1 MIRRDKYLN
10 KLISFK
16 EINVIKVISGI
27 RRSGKSVLL
36 KQYMDYLRSIGVPK
50 ENIIY
55 INYEYLEFENLQD
68 YKSLNDFIIK
78 KTVPGKMYIIIDEI
92 QEVTNFEKVIDSLFA
107 QDGKYDIYITGS
119 NSRLLSTEISTLL
132 SGRYVEISIFPF
144 SFSEF
149 LEITKLDKKEGFNE
163 YFKYGGLPYVCQ
175 IKDLDSKL
183 AYIEGIYNTIVVK
196 DIVERKKISNINL
209 LKDILRYI
217 LDTIG
222 NYVSAK
228 KIADTLTSNG
238 RKTNHITVGNYLDA
252 LEEAFIIYKINRYDI
267 RGKQRLISMQKYYTV
282 DQGFR
287 SFALY
292 DKQYNVGSI
301 LENIVFLELIRRGY
315 KVEIGKIDNLEID
328 FIASNSNEKMYI
340 QVSSSVI
347 DENVFQ
353 REIKPLLKV
362 DDNYKKILLT
372 LDELPMNYDG
382 ITQVNIIEWLLNN

>member
-1 MIRRDKYLN
+1 MIQREKYLN
-10 KLISFK
+10 KLIAFK
-16 EINVIKVISGI
+16 EINAIKVITGI

-36 KQYMDYLRSIGVPK
+36 KQYMEYLKGIGIPK

-55 INYEYLEFENLQD
+55 INFEYLDFENLQD
-68 YKSLNDFIIK
+68 FKSLYNYIIE
-78 KTVPGKMYIIIDEI
+78 KTISGKMYVLIDEI
-92 QEVTNFEKVIDSLFA
+92 QEVINFEKVIDSLFA

-132 SGRYVEISIFPF
+132 SGRYVELSILPF

-175 IKDLDSKL
+175 IKDIDSKL
-183 AYIEGIYNTIVVK
+183 AYLEGIYNTIVVK
-196 DIVERKKISNINL
+196 DIFERKKITDVNL
-209 LKDILRYI
+209 LKDILKYV
-217 LDTIG
+217 LDTVG

-238 RKTNHITVGNYLDA
+238 RKTNHITVSNYLCA
-252 LEEAFIIYKINRYDI
+252 LEEAFIIYKVDRYDI

-287 SFALY
+287 SFVLH
-292 DKQYNVGSI
+292 DKKYNVGSI

-328 FIASNSNEKMYI
+328 FIAYNATEKLYI
-340 QVSSSVI
+340 QVSASVV
-347 DENVFQ
+347 DVNVFQ
-353 REIKPLLKV
+353 REIKPLLKIN
-362 DDNYKKILLT
+362 DNYKKILLT
-372 LDELPMNYDG
+372 LDEFPMNYDG
-382 ITQVNIIEWLLNN
+382 ISQINIIDWLLNI

>member
-1 MIRRDKYLN
+1 MIQREKYLN
-10 KLISFK
+10 KLIAFK
-16 EINVIKVISGI
+16 EINAIKVITGI

-36 KQYMDYLRSIGVPK
+36 KQYIEYLKSIGIPK

-55 INYEYLEFENLQD
+55 INFEYLDFENLQD
-68 YKSLNDFIIK
+68 FKSLYNYIIE
-78 KTVPGKMYIIIDEI
+78 KTISGKMYVLIDEI
-92 QEVTNFEKVIDSLFA
+92 QEVINFEKVIDSLFA

-132 SGRYVEISIFPF
+132 SGRYVELSILPF

-175 IKDLDSKL
+175 IKDIDSKL
-183 AYIEGIYNTIVVK
+183 AYLEGIYNTIVVK
-196 DIVERKKISNINL
+196 DIFERKKITDVNL
-209 LKDILRYI
+209 LKDILKYV
-217 LDTIG
+217 LDTVG

-238 RKTNHITVGNYLDA
+238 RKTNHITVSNYLCA
-252 LEEAFIIYKINRYDI
+252 LEEAFIIYKVDRYDI

-287 SFALY
+287 SFVLH

-328 FIASNSNEKMYI
+328 FIAYNATEKLYI
-340 QVSSSVI
+340 QVSSSVV
-347 DENVFQ
+347 DVNVFQ
-353 REIKPLLKV
+353 REIKPLLKIN
-362 DDNYKKILLT
+362 DNYKKILLT
-372 LDELPMNYDG
+372 LDEFPMNYDG
-382 ITQVNIIEWLLNN
+382 ISQINIIDWLLNI

>member
-1 MIRRDKYLN
+1 MIQREKYLN
-10 KLISFK
+10 KLIAFK
-16 EINVIKVISGI
+16 EINAIKVITGI

-36 KQYMDYLRSIGVPK
+36 KQYIEYLKSIGIPK

-55 INYEYLEFENLQD
+55 INFEYLDFENLQD
-68 YKSLNDFIIK
+68 FKSLYNYIIE
-78 KTVPGKMYIIIDEI
+78 KTISGKMYVLIDEI
-92 QEVTNFEKVIDSLFA
+92 QEVINFEKVIDSLFA

-132 SGRYVEISIFPF
+132 SGRYVELSILPF

-175 IKDLDSKL
+175 IKDIDSKL
-183 AYIEGIYNTIVVK
+183 AYLEGIYNTIVVK
-196 DIVERKKISNINL
+196 DIFERKKITDVNL
-209 LKDILRYI
+209 LKDILKYV
-217 LDTIG
+217 LDTVG

-238 RKTNHITVGNYLDA
+238 RKTNHITVGNYLCA
-252 LEEAFIIYKINRYDI
+252 LEEAFIIYKVDRYDI

-287 SFALY
+287 SFVLH

-328 FIASNSNEKMYI
+328 FIAYNATEKLYI
-340 QVSSSVI
+340 QVSSSVV
-347 DENVFQ
+347 DVNVFQ
-353 REIKPLLKV
+353 REIKPLLKIN
-362 DDNYKKILLT
+362 DNYKKILLT
-372 LDELPMNYDG
+372 LDEFPMNYDG
-382 ITQVNIIEWLLNN
+382 ISQINIIDWLLNI

>member
-1 MIRRDKYLN
+1 MIRREKYLS
-10 KLISFK
+10 KLIAFK
-16 EINVIKVISGI
+16 EINAIKVITGI

-36 KQYMDYLRSIGVPK
+36 KQYMEYLEGIGVSK

-55 INYEYLEFENLQD
+55 INFEYLDFENLQD
-68 YKSLNDFIIK
+68 YKSLYNYIIK
-78 KTVPGKMYIIIDEI
+78 KTVPGKMYVLIDEI
-92 QEVTNFEKVIDSLFA
+92 QEVINFEKAIDSLFA

-132 SGRYVEISIFPF
+132 SGRYVELSILPF
-144 SFSEF
+144 SFTEF
-149 LEITKLDKKEGFNE
+149 LKITKLDKKEGFNE
-163 YFKYGGLPYVCQ
+163 YFKYGGLPYVSQ
-175 IKDLDSKL
+175 IKDIDSKL

-196 DIVERKKISNINL
+196 DIFERKKITDVNL
-209 LKDILRYI
+209 LKDILKYI

-238 RKTNHITVGNYLDA
+238 RKTNHITVGNYLCA
-252 LEEAFIIYKINRYDI
+252 LEEAFIIYKVDRYDI
-267 RGKQRLISMQKYYTV
+267 RGKQRLISMQKYYAV

-287 SFALY
+287 SFVLH

-328 FIASNSNEKMYI
+328 FIAYNASEKIYI
-340 QVSSSVI
+340 QVSSSAV
-347 DENVFQ
+347 DVNTFQ
-353 REIKPLLKV
+353 REIKPFLKIN
-362 DDNYKKILLT
+362 DNYKKILLT
-372 LDELPMNYDG
+372 LDEFPMNYDG
-382 ITQVNIIEWLLNN
+382 ISQVNLVDWLLNI